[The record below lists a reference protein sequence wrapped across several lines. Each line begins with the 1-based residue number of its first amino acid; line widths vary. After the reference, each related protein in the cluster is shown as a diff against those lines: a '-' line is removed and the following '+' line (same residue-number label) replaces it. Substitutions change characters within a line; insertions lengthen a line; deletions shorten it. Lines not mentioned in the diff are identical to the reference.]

1 MSKSVPATSE
11 TRLLLYENAKKVIED
26 TSPILKEK
34 ILIKEILNKNT
45 EQRDFRIFDAL
56 LSVSIYL
63 LYVNIKL
70 AVITKACLRPS
81 LNYEKRFN
89 FKRVNNFILE
99 AYKYLYGYGKKKKKS
114 LWITE
119 IKPIL
124 KLIPDEKFH
133 SRYAFLTNHIDK
145 FGKDN
150 ITNLE
155 QRNLSIH
162 YDLEPLL
169 VYNMLTNISEEKEI
183 QRMIV
188 FMDLLKEI
196 QLFILEYIGKHP
208 PSVNIINTN
217 SSKYSFSFSDF
228 NIFRDKK
235 EELNLSLKESIQNNS
250 NLLDSFC
257 SKQKIPKLIKQKFRD
272 IDNKLSVTIDEL
284 FEIQKVSIH
293 LLYIYVD
300 LATAMR
306 NFIESEYSIE
316 KQLSMSQINT
326 IVVEGYNKIYG
337 LNKSKN
343 SFWKMY
349 ITPVVFQSKNKE
361 LNTKFKSIEQKL
373 DVLKTKVQSF
383 SEDRHLSIHLE
394 QGIPKTY
401 SMLYNLNPLNE
412 FSKAQEMLNFMNQLL
427 EFLNKCL
434 YSIDERRMINHQKD
448 MESTNKIIDDIINIL
463 RKFPYD
469 LEVKENIKLLEKIKS
484 GELLNEIAHKL
495 FK

>member
-1 MSKSVPATSE
+1 MSKSVPATPE

-26 TSPILKEK
+26 TSPILKEE
-34 ILIKEILNKNT
+34 ILIKEILDKNI
-45 EQRDFRIFDAL
+45 EQRDCGIFDAL
-56 LSVSIYL
+56 LSVSIYI
-63 LYVNIKL
+63 LYVNIEL
-70 AVITKACLRPS
+70 AVITKACFRPS

-89 FKRVNNFILE
+89 LKRINNFILE

-114 LWITE
+114 LWETR
-119 IKPIL
+119 IKPIS
-124 KLIPDEKFH
+124 KLISDEKFH
-133 SRYAFLTNHIDK
+133 SSYAFLTNCIEK

-169 VYNMLTNISEEKEI
+169 VYNMLLDISEEKEF

-188 FMDLLKEI
+188 FMDLLKDI
-196 QLFILEYIGKHP
+196 QLFILENIPKYP
-208 PSVNIINTN
+208 PSVNINTN
-217 SSKYSFSFSDF
+217 SSKYSFPFSDF
-228 NIFRDKK
+228 DIFRDKK

-257 SKQKIPKLIKQKFRD
+257 SKQKIPKLIKQKFKD
-272 IDNKLSVTIDEL
+272 IDNKLSVIMDEL

-300 LATAMR
+300 LATATR

-326 IVVEGYNKIYG
+326 IVFEGYSKIYG
-337 LNKSKN
+337 LNESKN

-361 LNTKFKSIEQKL
+361 LNQEFKSIEQEL
-373 DVLKTKVQSF
+373 DILTTKVQSF
-383 SEDRHLSIHLE
+383 SEDRHLSVHLE
-394 QGIPKTY
+394 QGIPKIY

-412 FSKAQEMLNFMNQLL
+412 FNKAKEMLSFMNRLL
-427 EFLNKCL
+427 GFLNKCIC
-434 YSIDERRMINHQKD
+434 SIDERRMINYQKD
-448 MESTNKIIDDIINIL
+448 MEVTNKIIDDVINML

-469 LEVKENIKLLEKIKS
+469 SKVKEHIKLLEKIKS
-484 GELLNEIAHKL
+484 GELLNEITHKL